1 MLQSIVNPLTWYMRN
16 LILLFTVL
24 ISVASFAQS
33 GRQNRPLYQLGSKY
47 NGNGWHFAPGVTYM
61 IPNTEE
67 NSQSLLVPGDQG
79 TDSLYYGDFTAKG
92 KLGAYLEFGGQH
104 FVARPVLFHYFDYG
118 VHFKLFRGSED
129 FEGRAMVD
137 SSMLNVSNQGNFSQG
152 FVGGYFNINHIAQLS
167 DNTFLQFSLG
177 ANVDYKVINRFEF
190 EGVAGNI
197 PVINANN
204 LQGQLHAKVGFGFKP
219 ESGVMIIPSIETPI
233 LNIQP
238 FEDGKSTLP
247 YFNSR
252 YRPIII
258 SVRFLFFAQTKP
270 EDCVG
275 QGTEKRGTELWGKEM
290 RKAKKKKKK
299 R

>member
-1 MLQSIVNPLTWYMRN
+1 
-16 LILLFTVL
+16 
-24 ISVASFAQS
+24 
-33 GRQNRPLYQLGSKY
+33 
-47 NGNGWHFAPGVTYM
+47 
-61 IPNTEE
+61 
-67 NSQSLLVPGDQG
+67 
-79 TDSLYYGDFTAKG
+79 
-92 KLGAYLEFGGQH
+92 
-104 FVARPVLFHYFDYG
+104 
-118 VHFKLFRGSED
+118 
-129 FEGRAMVD
+129 
-137 SSMLNVSNQGNFSQG
+137 
-152 FVGGYFNINHIAQLS
+152 
-167 DNTFLQFSLG
+167 
-177 ANVDYKVINRFEF
+177 VINRFEF

-290 RKAKKKKKK
+290 RKTKKKKK
-299 R
+299 RSASLLRAFQRTTLPKHDWTILDAGRQSIYYQPLLLASHESSDNPEMSVGLFHFECHQQRKQCGEFLRPLIQ